1 MTHNPISRKKHPLST
16 TFNRCTGNP
25 SYMNVWFKIFINSLL
40 LDIYANSS
48 TTIDNAM
55 RNNF

>member
-1 MTHNPISRKKHPLST
+1 
-16 TFNRCTGNP
+16 
-25 SYMNVWFKIFINSLL
+25 MNVWFKIFINSLL
-40 LDIYANSS
+40 LDIYVNSS